1 MLIYNECSFT
11 EIEHV
16 VEADV
21 QVNQRRKEMSKDLR
35 KQVYQ
40 ALLARSKNGKLG
52 KKDTQIVA
60 DQFGLHIRSVQR
72 LWNRGKIQLANS
84 IPVVDSSLKKG
95 KIGRKVIPVDLEAL
109 RNIPLKERMTIDEVC
124 AKLHMSKWKVQK
136 YLRKGLLRR
145 DSSGINLFSPKL
157 TRSLG

>member
-11 EIEHV
+11 KIEHV

-52 KKDTQIVA
+52 NKDTQIVA
-60 DQFGLHIRSVQR
+60 DQFGLHIRSVQH

-95 KIGRKVIPVDLEAL
+95 KIGHKVIPVDLEAL
-109 RNIPLKERMTIDEVC
+109 RNIPLKERMTIEDVC
-124 AKLHMSKWKVQK
+124 VP
-136 YLRKGLLRR
+136 
-145 DSSGINLFSPKL
+145 NL
-157 TRSLG
+157 T

>member
-52 KKDTQIVA
+52 NKDTQIVA
-60 DQFGLHIRSVQR
+60 DQFGLHIRSVQH

-109 RNIPLKERMTIDEVC
+109 RNIPLKERMTIEDVC
-124 AKLHMSKWKVQK
+124 VP
-136 YLRKGLLRR
+136 
-145 DSSGINLFSPKL
+145 NL
-157 TRSLG
+157 T

>member
-1 MLIYNECSFT
+1 VLIYNECSFT

-52 KKDTQIVA
+52 NKDTQIVA
-60 DQFGLHIRSVQR
+60 DQFGLHIRSVQH

-84 IPVVDSSLKKG
+84 TPVVDSSLKKG
-95 KIGRKVIPVDLEAL
+95 KVGRKVIPVDLEAL
-109 RNIPLKERMTIDEVC
+109 RNIPLKERMTIEDVC
-124 AKLHMSKWKVQK
+124 VP
-136 YLRKGLLRR
+136 
-145 DSSGINLFSPKL
+145 NL
-157 TRSLG
+157 T

>member
-40 ALLARSKNGKLG
+40 ALLARSKNEKLG

-72 LWNRGKIQLANS
+72 LWNQGKIQLANS

-95 KIGRKVIPVDLEAL
+95 KIGRKVIPIDLEAL
-109 RNIPLKERMTIDEVC
+109 RNIPLKERMTIEDVC
-124 AKLHMSKWKVQK
+124 VP
-136 YLRKGLLRR
+136 
-145 DSSGINLFSPKL
+145 NL
-157 TRSLG
+157 T

>member
-40 ALLARSKNGKLG
+40 ALLARSKNEKLG

-60 DQFGLHIRSVQR
+60 NQFGLHIRSVQR
-72 LWNRGKIQLANS
+72 LWKRGKIQLANS
-84 IPVVDSSLKKG
+84 IPVVVS
-95 KIGRKVIPVDLEAL
+95 V
-109 RNIPLKERMTIDEVC
+109 
-124 AKLHMSKWKVQK
+124 
-136 YLRKGLLRR
+136 
-145 DSSGINLFSPKL
+145 
-157 TRSLG
+157 